1 MANVTIS
8 IDDKTLKE
16 SRDYAKRHNTSL
28 NALIRQM
35 LKQRVSST
43 NKAWIDECISMM
55 DSAGASSGGI
65 NWTRDDLYDV

>member
-16 SRDYAKRHNTSL
+16 SRDYAKRHGTSL

-35 LKQRVSST
+35 LKQRVSSN
-43 NKAWIDECISMM
+43 NKAWIDECINMM
-55 DSAGASSGGI
+55 DSAGVSSGGI
-65 NWTRDDLYDV
+65 KWTRDDLYDV